1 MSFLLRAAL
10 VIGALSYLAAQRGSR
25 GVATP
30 PSPAALAASLPAG
43 LPASLPAALPAAS
56 EMLEILPS
64 ALAGLPAE
72 TRERLAREGL
82 AALSRRVGPAVRD
95 APAGSRD
102 TLAAA
107 DRHPPW
113 RGVEPR

>member
-10 VIGALSYLAAQRGSR
+10 VIGTLSYLAAQRGSP

-30 PSPAALAASLPAG
+30 PSPAALAASLPAT
-43 LPASLPAALPAAS
+43 LPAAS

>member
-10 VIGALSYLAAQRGSR
+10 VIGALSYLAAQRGVP

-30 PSPAALAASLPAG
+30 PSPAAVAAHLPTMLPATMS
-43 LPASLPAALPAAS
+43 PATVSPAA
-56 EMLEILPS
+56 EMLNVLPS
-64 ALAGLPAE
+64 ALAGLPPE

-82 AALSRRVGPAVRD
+82 AELSRRLGG
-95 APAGSRD
+95 APASRD

-107 DRHPPW
+107 DRNPPW
-113 RGVEPR
+113 RGAEPR